1 MSAVSKFMKKYPP
14 KKNTLE
20 EKLQEIEK
28 MDVSA
33 IKKIDL
39 IQEAKESERPVYTH
53 NNSLFDDEY
62 DLFGS
67 DNFYNQMI
75 IEYGIFHK

>member
-28 MDVSA
+28 IDIPT

-39 IQEAKESERPVYTH
+39 IQEAKEISKTRKYRSYNSTFNY
-53 NNSLFDDEY
+53 NND
-62 DLFGS
+62 
-67 DNFYNQMI
+67 FYNQMI
-75 IEYGIFHK
+75 IGYGIFDD